1 MGNKLKMLL
10 NPAAASS
17 KTASFPSSSLPLPRK
32 ILLMCG
38 IAGFVDFNKKTT
50 LAELEKM
57 TRILAHRGPD
67 GEGYG
72 IYPTDGAIT
81 GLGHR
86 RLSIIDLTSA
96 GSQPQTYGSLHI
108 TFNGEIYNYAEIK
121 TTLEAKGHVFQ
132 SHSDTEV
139 ILHAYAEWG
148 AEALQQFIGMFAF
161 VIYDEAKKQLFACR
175 DRAGVKPFFYYW
187 KDGLF
192 LFASELKAI
201 VQHPAFTRTINQDS
215 LAAYLQYGYVPTPHC
230 IFEDTFKLKPGH
242 FLLLDVEGRNM
253 TTQQYW
259 NVYDAYNKP
268 PLNISLPDA
277 INATESLLTNAFQ
290 YRMVSDVPV
299 GVFLSG
305 GYDSACVTALL
316 QANNTEKI
324 KTFTIGVPDAGLN
337 EAPFAKAIAQHLG
350 TDHTEYYCTEKE
362 ALEIVPQLPF
372 FYDEPF
378 ADSSAIP
385 TTLVSRIAREKV
397 TVALSADAG
406 DEIFAGYNRYD
417 YMVKYGSKLK
427 KIPVPL
433 RRVAAGIMD
442 RVPADKIPVLNKKYL
457 FHSRY
462 EKLKALLKEPSEQ
475 TFFRGMSQH
484 MDQQSINSLLKAGTQ
499 PLVTAFESKELAP
512 AHYST
517 LNFMMAMDY
526 QTYLLDDI
534 LQKVDRAGMSVSLEG
549 REPFLDQRII
559 EWAAQLPMEYKY
571 NNGNKKFIIK
581 EIVHRY
587 IPRAMMDRPK
597 MGFGIPI
604 STWLQNDLKPFVN
617 QYFDPAFIEKQ
628 NIFNNDV
635 IQGIKRSFYH
645 GKIERAEKIWFLL
658 MFQMWYDKWMNNN

>member
-1 MGNKLKMLL
+1 
-10 NPAAASS
+10 
-17 KTASFPSSSLPLPRK
+17 
-32 ILLMCG
+32 MCG
-38 IAGFVDFNKKTT
+38 ISGFIDFNKKTT
-50 LAELEKM
+50 REILEKM
-57 TRILAHRGPD
+57 NRIMAHRGPD

-72 IYPTDGAIT
+72 IYQTDMATI

-86 RLSIIDLTSA
+86 RLSIIDLSA
-96 GSQPQTYGSLHI
+96 GGNQPQTYGALHI

-121 TTLEAKGHVFQ
+121 KELEAKGHQFH

-148 AEALQQFIGMFAF
+148 SAALQKFIGMFAF
-161 VIYDEAKKQLFACR
+161 AIYDEAQQKLFACR

-187 KDGLF
+187 KDGLL
-192 LFASELKAI
+192 LFGSELKAL
-201 VQHPAFTRTINQDS
+201 VQHPAFVKEINLDAV
-215 LAAYLQYGYVPTPHC
+215 AAFMQFGYVPTPHC
-230 IFEDTFKLKPGH
+230 IFENAHKLKPGH
-242 FLLLDVEGRNM
+242 FLEVDINRHTLQ
-253 TTQQYW
+253 TTQYW

-268 PLNISLPDA
+268 TLKINLPEA
-277 INATESLLTNAFQ
+277 IEETEKILTSAFQ

-305 GYDSACVTALL
+305 GYDSSCVTAIL
-316 QANNTEKI
+316 QKNNTEKI

-337 EAPFAKAIAQHLG
+337 EAPYAKEIAAHLG

-417 YMVKYGSKLK
+417 FMMKYGNRLK
-427 KIPVPL
+427 KMPSFVRKTTAAVMDIIPANSIPV
-433 RRVAAGIMD
+433 M
-442 RVPADKIPVLNKKYL
+442 NKKYL

-462 EKLKALLKEPSEQ
+462 EKMKSLLKEPSAKNILMSMTQQMNEKDAAALFKEH
-475 TFFRGMSQH
+475 TKKLSSFFDS
-484 MDQQSINSLLKAGTQ
+484 DELK
-499 PLVTAFESKELAP
+499 KE
-512 AHYST
+512 HYSM
-517 LNFMMAMDY
+517 LSYMMAIDY

-581 EIVHRY
+581 EIVHKY
-587 IPRAMMDRPK
+587 LPKEMMDRPK

-604 STWLQNDLKPFVN
+604 SNWLQNDLKPFVDL
-617 QYFDPAFIEKQ
+617 YFDEAFIEKQ
-628 NIFNNDV
+628 NIFRNDI
-635 IQGIKRSFYH
+635 IQRIKKSFYD
-645 GKIERAEKIWFLL
+645 GKIERAEKIWYLL